1 VIPTTGRTRL
11 NVKSIGNEISVDRII
26 VNSGDVIIG
35 DSTGFVVVPHK
46 QANTVL
52 ERARRYQADDI
63 EAAAQLQRGISFT
76 EVMKEFKRI

>member
-1 VIPTTGRTRL
+1 
-11 NVKSIGNEISVDRII
+11 VKSIGNEISVDRII

-35 DSTGFVVVPHK
+35 DSTGLVVVPHK